1 MQLVLT
7 QPKLTP
13 GLLSGCVIKAMSLLD
28 RLTSRGDLVA
38 LDRGR
43 LIIQPASGATVP
55 QDWLKN
61 HSDELAT
68 ALATRANTSLYKYTG
83 YTAGSYTEYRADGVT
98 LRFINLAT
106 SEDAYAVFNVNRSR
120 AQTTAQGKAGSKLT
134 GNKFR
139 ITRNMAL
146 YKFWMRSGLPEPK
159 SKYLSEFHRV
169 MGRLKSI
176 YFTMVVSDGK
186 ADKNTIQGLTIIE
199 SDGEL
204 MRGKI
209 GDKAGDLS
217 GKKEGELVGTETP
230 SNLDYTGL
238 TDDSNYVS
246 NVVRL
251 KLTRRHVGKSPS
263 HPNNTLS
270 TAQTNTIHNEK
281 TSVAPQDQSVEEWLA
296 EYDS

>member
-1 MQLVLT
+1 MAR
-7 QPKLTP
+7 
-13 GLLSGCVIKAMSLLD
+13 AMSLLD
-28 RLTSRGDLVA
+28 RLTNRGDLVV
-38 LDRGR
+38 LQRGR
-43 LIIQPASGATVP
+43 LIIQPASGAAVP

-61 HSDELAT
+61 HNDELAT
-68 ALATRANTSLYKYTG
+68 ALATRANISLYKYTG
-83 YTAGSYTEYRADGVT
+83 YTAGSYTEYKADGVA

-120 AQTTAQGKAGSKLT
+120 AQTTARGKAGSKLT
-134 GNKFR
+134 GNRFR

-169 MGRLKSI
+169 MGRLKSV

-199 SDGEL
+199 NDGEL
-204 MRGKI
+204 VRGKV
-209 GDKAGDLS
+209 GDKAGNQV
-217 GKKEGELVGTETP
+217 GEKGGRLAGIEIP
-230 SNLDYTGL
+230 PNLYDTRA
-238 TDDSNYVS
+238 TDDFNYVS

-296 EYDS
+296 DYDS

>member
-1 MQLVLT
+1 
-7 QPKLTP
+7 
-13 GLLSGCVIKAMSLLD
+13 MSLLD
-28 RLTSRGDLVA
+28 RLTNRGDLVA
-38 LDRGR
+38 LHRGR
-43 LIIQPASGATVP
+43 LIIQPASGAAVP

-61 HSDELAT
+61 HNDELAT
-68 ALATRANTSLYKYTG
+68 ALATRANISLYKYTG
-83 YTAGSYTEYRADGVT
+83 YTAGSYTEYKADGVT

-120 AQTTAQGKAGSKLT
+120 AQTTARGKAGSKLT
-134 GNKFR
+134 GNRFR

-169 MGRLKSI
+169 MGRLKSV

-199 SDGEL
+199 NDGEL
-204 MRGKI
+204 VRGKV
-209 GDKAGDLS
+209 GDKAGNQV
-217 GKKEGELVGTETP
+217 GEKGGRLAGIEIP
-230 SNLDYTGL
+230 PNLYDTRA
-238 TDDSNYVS
+238 TDDFNYVS

-296 EYDS
+296 DYDS